1 MGLIV
6 RCGFRRRLSRL
17 PAGVSRGVRR
27 RSGWYVLHMP
37 QLIIALLAI
46 WLILSIIGFVVKGL
60 VWLAIIG
67 IILFLGTAA
76 WGFIKRG
83 TSGRR

>member
-1 MGLIV
+1 
-6 RCGFRRRLSRL
+6 
-17 PAGVSRGVRR
+17 
-27 RSGWYVLHMP
+27 MP

-46 WLILSIIGFVVKGL
+46 WLILSIIGFVIKGL

-76 WGFIKRG
+76 WGFVKRE
-83 TSGRR
+83 TFGRR